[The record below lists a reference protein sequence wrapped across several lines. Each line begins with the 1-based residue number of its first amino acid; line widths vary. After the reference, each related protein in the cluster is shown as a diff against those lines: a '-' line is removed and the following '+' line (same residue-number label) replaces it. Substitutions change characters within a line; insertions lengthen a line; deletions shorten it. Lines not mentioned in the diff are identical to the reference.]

1 MADQKNNKNTK
12 NADSVLFKRL
22 TKLFSGPII
31 NYRSQNTRQLRRRKL
46 EKYATTFNDVA
57 GQKFERLDYNPFNSL
72 SSYTMGA
79 QSRTQRYNDFEQMEY
94 TPEIAS
100 ALDIYADEMTTF
112 NSFHKMLSI
121 KSSNEEITG
130 ILSVLFE
137 QILNINYNLFGW
149 ARTMCKYGDFYLYLD
164 IDDKLG
170 VKQVISLPPKEVQR
184 LEGEDKQNP
193 NYVQYQWNSAGLTF
207 ENW

>member
-1 MADQKNNKNTK
+1 MADNNSKNTK
-12 NADSVLFKRL
+12 NSDSVLFKRL

-79 QSRTQRYNDFEQMEY
+79 QSRVQRYNDFEQMEY

-100 ALDIYADEMTTF
+100 ALDI
-112 NSFHKMLSI
+112 
-121 KSSNEEITG
+121 
-130 ILSVLFE
+130 
-137 QILNINYNLFGW
+137 
-149 ARTMCKYGDFYLYLD
+149 
-164 IDDKLG
+164 
-170 VKQVISLPPKEVQR
+170 
-184 LEGEDKQNP
+184 
-193 NYVQYQWNSAGLTF
+193 
-207 ENW
+207 

>member
-1 MADQKNNKNTK
+1 MADNNSKNTK

-79 QSRTQRYNDFEQMEY
+79 QSRVQRYNDFEQMEY

-112 NSFHKMLSI
+112 NSFHKMLLI
-121 KSSNEEITG
+121 KSSNEEIKG
-130 ILSVLFE
+130 ILEVLFE

-149 ARTMCKYGDFYLYLD
+149 
-164 IDDKLG
+164 
-170 VKQVISLPPKEVQR
+170 S
-184 LEGEDKQNP
+184 
-193 NYVQYQWNSAGLTF
+193 
-207 ENW
+207 